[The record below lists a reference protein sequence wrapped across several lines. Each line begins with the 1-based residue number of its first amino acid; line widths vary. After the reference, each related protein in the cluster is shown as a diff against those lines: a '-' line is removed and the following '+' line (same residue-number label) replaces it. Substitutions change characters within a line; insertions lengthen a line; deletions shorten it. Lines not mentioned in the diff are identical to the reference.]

1 MVTNVTGKYLKM
13 KIHIL
18 GICGTFMGGLAQIL
32 VEKGHIV
39 SGSDK
44 QFYPPMSDQL
54 KSLGVQMIEGY
65 EASDL
70 PCADLYV
77 IGNALSRGNPSVE
90 YILNQRLEYTSGPR
104 MLGEMIRDR
113 TVIAVSGTHGKT
125 STSFL
130 ICEIFQSQGIDIGF
144 LVGGVSDSFNN
155 SARLG
160 SSQYFVIEA
169 DEYDSAFFDKR
180 SKFIHYHPK
189 TFIINNIEFDH
200 ADIFNDLSDILKQ
213 FHHAVRTVPA
223 NGNIIFHDGEKNI
236 TDLIKMGCWS
246 KTHQLGRKE
255 NIQLLIEEGVID
267 FENQKFNISDLPM
280 HGKHNLSNAV
290 IAMYAASLHGISPK
304 DSFLALKNSK
314 GVKRRF
320 ETVFQNDHKIVIDDF
335 AHHPTAISNTVQ
347 AATNYFP
354 SKRILG
360 IIELASNTMSQGH
373 HGEDLYESASGLG
386 KAYWLNLSSQKN
398 KEFEYD
404 SIKLLLTDLEKDIDN
419 FDVIL
424 IMSNKDSKKI
434 SEPIIDLI
442 KNK

>member
-65 EASDL
+65 EESDL

-144 LVGGVSDSFNN
+144 LVGGVSDSFDN

-320 ETVFQNDHKIVIDDF
+320 ETVFQNGHKIVIDDF

-373 HGEDLYESASGLG
+373 HGEDLYESASALG

>member
-65 EASDL
+65 EESDL

-144 LVGGVSDSFNN
+144 LVGGVSDSFDN

-223 NGNIIFHDGEKNI
+223 NGNIIFHDREKNI

-373 HGEDLYESASGLG
+373 HGEDLYESASALG

>member
-65 EASDL
+65 EESDL

-144 LVGGVSDSFNN
+144 LVGGVSDSFDN

-320 ETVFQNDHKIVIDDF
+320 ETVFQNDQKIVIDDF

-373 HGEDLYESASGLG
+373 HGEDLYESASALG

>member
-65 EASDL
+65 EESDL

-144 LVGGVSDSFNN
+144 LVGGVSDSFDN

-255 NIQLLIEEGVID
+255 NIQLLHEEGVID

-404 SIKLLLTDLEKDIDN
+404 SIKLLLTDLEKDIEN

>member
-1 MVTNVTGKYLKM
+1 MVTNVTDKYLKM

-32 VEKGHIV
+32 VEKGHTV

-54 KSLGVQMIEGY
+54 DSLGVEMIEGY
-65 EASDL
+65 EESSL
-70 PCADLYV
+70 PAADLYV
-77 IGNALSRGNPSVE
+77 IGNALSRGNPCVE
-90 YILNQRLEYTSGPR
+90 YILNSKLEYTSGPK

-130 ICEIFQSQGIDIGF
+130 ICEIFQAQGMDIGY
-144 LVGGVSDSFNN
+144 LVGGVSDSFKN

-160 SSQYFVIEA
+160 TSEVFVIEA

-180 SKFIHYHPK
+180 SKFIHYHPD

-200 ADIFNDLSDILKQ
+200 ADIFGDLSDILKQ
-213 FHHAVRTVPA
+213 FHHAIRTVPA
-223 NGNIIFHDGEKNI
+223 NGNILFHDSDENI
-236 TDLIKMGCWS
+236 VSLIEMGCWS
-246 KTHQLGRKE
+246 NTHKLGGE
-255 NIQLLIEEGVID
+255 DNIKLSVDEGIIYFKDQRFDV
-267 FENQKFNISDLPM
+267 SDLPM
-280 HGKHNLSNAV
+280 HGQHNFNNV
-290 IAMYAASLHGISPK
+290 VMAMYASFLHGIDPQE
-304 DSFLALKNSK
+304 SFLALKNSK

-320 ETVFQNDHKIVIDDF
+320 ETVFKHNDKIVIDDF
-335 AHHPTAISNTVQ
+335 AHHPTAISHTVQ
-347 AATNYFP
+347 AAINHF
-354 SKRILG
+354 SSQKIAG

-373 HGEDLYESASGLG
+373 HGVELYGSASGLEQV
-386 KAYWLNLSSQKN
+386 YWLNLSSKKN
-398 KEFEYD
+398 KNFEYD
-404 SIKLLLTDLEKDIDN
+404 SINSLVEDLKRDIDN
-419 FDVIL
+419 IDVIL

-442 KNK
+442 KSK

>member
-1 MVTNVTGKYLKM
+1 MVTNVTDKYLKM

-32 VEKGHIV
+32 VEKGHTV
-39 SGSDK
+39 TGSDK

-54 KSLGVQMIEGY
+54 ESLGIKMIEGY
-65 EASDL
+65 KESDL
-70 PCADLYV
+70 PNADLYV

-90 YILNQRLEYTSGPR
+90 YILNHRLEYSSGPKI
-104 MLGEMIRDR
+104 LGEMIRDR

-130 ICEIFQSQGIDIGF
+130 ICEIFQSQGIDVGF
-144 LVGGVSDSFNN
+144 LVGGVSDSFDN

-160 SSQYFVIEA
+160 SSEYFVIEA

-180 SKFIHYHPK
+180 SKFIHYHPN

-373 HGEDLYESASGLG
+373 HGEDLYESASALG

>member
-65 EASDL
+65 EESDL

-144 LVGGVSDSFNN
+144 LVGGVSDSFSN

-373 HGEDLYESASGLG
+373 HGEDLYESASALG

>member
-1 MVTNVTGKYLKM
+1 M

-65 EASDL
+65 EESDL

-320 ETVFQNDHKIVIDDF
+320 ETVFQNGHKIVIDDF

-373 HGEDLYESASGLG
+373 HGEDLYESASALG

>member
-1 MVTNVTGKYLKM
+1 MVTNVTDKYLKM

-32 VEKGHIV
+32 VEKGHTV

-54 KSLGVQMIEGY
+54 NSLGVDMIEGY
-65 EASDL
+65 EESAL
-70 PCADLYV
+70 PLADLYV

-90 YILNQRLEYTSGPR
+90 YILSKKLDYTSGPKI
-104 MLGEMIRDR
+104 LGEIIQDK

-130 ICEIFQSQGIDIGF
+130 ICEIFQAKGIDVGF
-144 LVGGVSDSFNN
+144 LVGGVSDSFKN

-160 SSQYFVIEA
+160 SSDFFVIEA

-180 SKFIHYHPK
+180 SKFIHYHPD

-200 ADIFNDLSDILKQ
+200 ADIFKDLSDILKQ
-213 FHHAVRTVPA
+213 FHHAVRTVPN
-223 NGNIIFHDGEKNI
+223 NGHILYHCNDKNV
-236 TDLIKMGCWS
+236 LELLEMGCWS
-246 KTHQLGRKE
+246 NSHEIGKKE
-255 NIQLLIEEGVID
+255 NIQFSIEEGVIK
-267 FENQKFNISDLPM
+267 FESEKYNIKDLPM
-280 HGKHNLSNAV
+280 HGSHNLNNAV
-290 IAMYAASLHGISPK
+290 MAMYAAFLHGIHPRE
-304 DSFLALKNSK
+304 SFEALKKSK

-320 ETVFQNDHKIVIDDF
+320 EIVFQDRNKFVIDDF
-335 AHHPTAISNTVQ
+335 AHHPTAIINTVQ
-347 AATNYFP
+347 AAVSHFA

-360 IIELASNTMSQGH
+360 IVELASNTMSQGY
-373 HGEDLYESASGLG
+373 HGQDLYKSTCELN
-386 KAYWLNLSSQKN
+386 KTYWLNLSGKKN
-398 KEFEYD
+398 QEFEYD
-404 SIKLLLTDLEKDIDN
+404 SLKALLENLKKEIEN

-442 KNK
+442 KSK

>member
-1 MVTNVTGKYLKM
+1 MVTNVIDKYLKM

-44 QFYPPMSDQL
+44 QFYPPMSEQL
-54 KSLGVQMIEGY
+54 HSLGVEMIEGY
-65 EASDL
+65 EDSDL
-70 PCADLYV
+70 PPADLYV

-90 YILNQRLEYTSGPR
+90 YILNEKLEYTSGPK

-113 TVIAVSGTHGKT
+113 KVIAVSGTHGKT

-130 ICEIFQSQGIDIGF
+130 LCEIFQAQGIDVGF
-144 LVGGVSDSFNN
+144 LVGGVSDAFKN

-160 SSQYFVIEA
+160 TSEYFIIEA

-180 SKFIHYHPK
+180 SKFIHYYPN
-189 TFIINNIEFDH
+189 TLIINNIEFDH

-223 NGNIIFHDGEKNI
+223 NGHILFHQDEKNI
-236 TDLIKMGCWS
+236 LDLMEMGCWS
-246 KTHQLGRKE
+246 NLHKLGSE
-255 NIQLLIEEGVID
+255 GTIQFSFDDGSIN
-267 FENQKFNISDLPM
+267 FENHQFSIDDLPM
-280 HGKHNLSNAV
+280 HGKHNLKNAV
-290 IAMYAASLHGISPK
+290 IAMYAAFLHGIHPEH
-304 DSFLALKNSK
+304 SFAALKNSK

-320 ETVFQNDHKIVIDDF
+320 ETVFQRADKLVIDDF
-335 AHHPTAISNTVQ
+335 AHHPTAISQTVH
-347 AATNYFP
+347 AAVNYFS

-360 IIELASNTMSQGH
+360 IIELASNTMSQGY
-373 HGEDLYESASGLG
+373 HGQSLYESALNLD
-386 KAYWLNLSSQKN
+386 KVYWLNLSGKKN
-398 KEFEYD
+398 QEFEYD
-404 SIKLLLTDLEKDIDN
+404 SIDLLLNDLQKKIDE

-434 SEPIIDLI
+434 SEPVIDLI
-442 KNK
+442 KSK

>member
-65 EASDL
+65 EESDL

-144 LVGGVSDSFNN
+144 LVGGVSDSFDN

-404 SIKLLLTDLEKDIDN
+404 SIKLLVTDLEKDIDN